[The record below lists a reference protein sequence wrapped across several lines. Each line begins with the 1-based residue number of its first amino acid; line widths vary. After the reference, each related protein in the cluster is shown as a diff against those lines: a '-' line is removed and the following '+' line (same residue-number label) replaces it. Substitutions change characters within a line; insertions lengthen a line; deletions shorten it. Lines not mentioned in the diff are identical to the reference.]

1 VRGHVHPCLAVD
13 QYSNA
18 LQMSG
23 DRKTLSVHLT
33 ARPPV
38 RNDRATMF
46 SDRTQAGA
54 GLAAAAPELR
64 RKSNTLVIGLARGG
78 VVVAAE
84 MARLLDLPLDVLCVR
99 KVPMPGYPELA
110 MGAVAPMGE
119 RFTNRRVA
127 AMLSRDELDAAYDA
141 ATAEARAMD
150 ERLRGSLPMMLIGR
164 TAVLVDDGA
173 ATGATIRAGMASI
186 RNAGARQ
193 IVLALPVMPR
203 PQAERLARE
212 CERLI
217 TLRAP
222 QRFTA
227 VSQFYE
233 DFSPVPEEQV
243 AVILAEANAE
253 FELRT

>member
-1 VRGHVHPCLAVD
+1 
-13 QYSNA
+13 
-18 LQMSG
+18 
-23 DRKTLSVHLT
+23 
-33 ARPPV
+33 
-38 RNDRATMF
+38 MF
-46 SDRTQAGA
+46 RDRTQSGA
-54 GLAAAAPELR
+54 ALAAAAPELR
-64 RKSNTLVIGLARGG
+64 RKSNTIVIGLARGG
-78 VVVAAE
+78 VEVAAE
-84 MARLLDLPLDVLCVR
+84 MSRLLDLPLDVMCVR

-127 AMLSRDELDAAYDA
+127 SLLSREQLDEAYDK

-150 ERLRGSLPMMLIGR
+150 ERLRGGLPMMLIGR

-173 ATGATIRAGMASI
+173 ATGASIRAAMAAI

-193 IVLALPVMPR
+193 IVIALPVLPR

-222 QRFTA
+222 QRFAA
-227 VSQFYE
+227 VGEFYE
-233 DFSPVPEEQV
+233 DFAEVPEDQV
-243 AVILAEANAE
+243 AEIMAASLPAV
-253 FELRT
+253 ELHT

>member
-1 VRGHVHPCLAVD
+1 MIAI
-13 QYSNA
+13 
-18 LQMSG
+18 
-23 DRKTLSVHLT
+23 
-33 ARPPV
+33 
-38 RNDRATMF
+38 MF
-46 SDRTQAGA
+46 RDRTQAGA
-54 GLAAAAPELR
+54 ALAAAAPELR
-64 RKSNTLVIGLARGG
+64 RKSNTIVIGLARGG
-78 VVVAAE
+78 VEVAAE
-84 MARLLDLPLDVLCVR
+84 MARLLDLPLDVMCVR

-127 AMLSRDELDAAYDA
+127 SLLSREQLDEAYDT

-173 ATGATIRAGMASI
+173 ATGASIRAAMAAI

-193 IVLALPVMPR
+193 IVIALPVLPR

-227 VSQFYE
+227 VGEFYE
-233 DFSPVPEEQV
+233 DFSEVPEDEV
-243 AVILAEANAE
+243 AAIIAASVSAL
-253 FELRT
+253 ELHT